1 MDALMLRRR
10 MMMAQGGGGEID
22 YTLLPLT
29 FKCITGGNLS
39 IKNENTSWDRNFEYS
54 LNNGA
59 WTAFSLPKSS
69 GVLLIATLSP
79 GDTISFRRDNENFY
93 QAQFVS
99 DSNLTF
105 DIYGNLLS
113 LQYGSA
119 FNGQTTLRNTTK
131 QAFGYTFKGTNVVD
145 ASNLKLTAPTLSVG
159 CYQSM
164 FQSCV
169 LLQSIPELPAITM
182 KQNCYRNMFRYCSSL
197 ESLPQLP
204 ATTLASN
211 CYNAMF
217 SETAISSVPTNYLS
231 AATTM
236 AEGCYSSLFKAC
248 PNLTSVPRDLLPS
261 TTLAKSCYD
270 AMFAN
275 CAMLTSAPELPA
287 TTLAEKCY
295 VSMFTGCTNL
305 TTAPELPAT
314 TLITSCYNL
323 MFNGC
328 SKLNYIK
335 AMFTTTPSGTYTS
348 DWVRG
353 VASSGTFVKNSVATW
368 EVIGV
373 SGIPS
378 GWTVIDAT

>member
-1 MDALMLRRR
+1 
-10 MMMAQGGGGEID
+10 MMMAQLGGGSID

-29 FKCITGGNLS
+29 FKCRTGGDLS

-54 LNNGA
+54 LNDGA
-59 WTAFSLPKSS
+59 WTVFSLPKSS

-79 GDTISFRRDNENFY
+79 GDTISFRRDNDNFY
-93 QAQFVS
+93 QAKFVS
-99 DSNLTF
+99 DSSLTF

-119 FNGQTTLRNTTK
+119 FNGQTALRNTTK
-131 QAFGYTFKGTNVVD
+131 QAFGYTFQGVNVVD
-145 ASNLKLTAPTLSVG
+145 ASNLKLTATTLSAG

-164 FQSCV
+164 FQGCV
-169 LLQSIPELPAITM
+169 LLQSIPELPATTM
-182 KQNCYRNMFRYCSSL
+182 KLNCYRNMFRDCSSL

-204 ATTLASN
+204 ATTLAAN

-217 SETAISSVPTNYLS
+217 CKTAISSIPVNYLS

-248 PNLTSVPRDLLPS
+248 PNLTSVPSDLLPS

-314 TLITSCYNL
+314 TLITYCYNL
-323 MFNGC
+323 MFDGC

-335 AMFTTTPSGTYTS
+335 AMFTTTPSASYTS
-348 DWVRG
+348 NWVRG
-353 VASSGTFVKNSVATW
+353 VASSGTFVKNSAATW
-368 EVIGV
+368 EVIGG